1 VTTVAWLVATFLTK
15 PEKPEVIANF
25 KAQVRADGRDVGKG
39 LLKMFFASIA
49 IFAFMWAVGAII
61 GYFG

>member
-1 VTTVAWLVATFLTK
+1 VATFITK

-39 LLKMFFASIA
+39 LLKMFIASIA
-49 IFAFMWAVGAII
+49 IFAFMWAVGTII
-61 GYFG
+61 GKM